1 MTRKLV
7 LLNLLLVALLG
18 AAAWQLRENWLAARA
33 REQAL
38 ARKKVPPEPAPVVPA
53 AAPVP
58 PVQAATYLDVAQ
70 NMLFSKDRNPNVVI
84 EVAPPKP
91 VPAFPEAHGVMDLG
105 AGPTIILSEKAG
117 GPQKSY
123 RNGDKVGPFQI
134 ARLTTSEVVL
144 AWEDKEFP
152 KKIEELKPKAT
163 AVQAP
168 AELAT
173 GNRPP
178 QPQPVR
184 GTFYP
189 PTPPEK
195 ALEAQDALRPKD
207 GSPGLDVGGTARVC
221 VPGDTTPAGTVMGG
235 YRKVVSQSPFGRSCR
250 WEPIR

>member
-7 LLNLLLVALLG
+7 LLNLLLVAMVG
-18 AAAWQLRENWLAARA
+18 AAAWQFRENWLAARA
-33 REQAL
+33 REHAL
-38 ARKKVPPEPAPVVPA
+38 AKKKPPPAPAPVVPA

-91 VPAFPEAHGVMDLG
+91 VPPFPEAHGVMDLG
-105 AGPTIILSEKAG
+105 GGPTIIMSEKAG

-123 RNGDKVGPFQI
+123 RNGDKIGPFQI

-152 KKIEELKPKAT
+152 KKIDELKPKVT
-163 AVQAP
+163 AVQTP

-178 QPQPVR
+178 PPTH
-184 GTFYP
+184 GTFHP
-189 PTPPEK
+189 PTSEDK
-195 ALEAQDALRPKD
+195 AVEAREALRPKD
-207 GSPGLDVGGTARVC
+207 GTPGLDTGGVERNC
-221 VPGDTTPAGTVMGG
+221 VPGDTSPSGTVMGG
-235 YRKVVSQSPFGRSCR
+235 YRKIVTPSPFGQSCR
-250 WEPIR
+250 WVPIR

>member
-1 MTRKLV
+1 M
-7 LLNLLLVALLG
+7 
-18 AAAWQLRENWLAARA
+18 
-33 REQAL
+33 
-38 ARKKVPPEPAPVVPA
+38 VPA

-152 KKIEELKPKAT
+152 KKIDESKPKAT

-168 AELAT
+168 AELAA

-178 QPQPVR
+178 QPTH
-184 GTFYP
+184 GTFHP
-189 PTPPEK
+189 PTAPDK
-195 ALEAQDALRPKD
+195 AAEAQEALRPKD
-207 GSPGLDVGGTARVC
+207 GTPGLDVRRHGARR

-235 YRKVVSQSPFGRSCR
+235 FRKVVSQSPFGPSCR